1 MDGRHALT
9 SWVRDGCNHRFPLV
23 PLLWDALACQL
34 DSVRAVGLTT
44 SSDSSEVAAPELT
57 RERRLQNA
65 LTAIQNSG
73 NSQMIESL
81 QAALQ
86 GRQARLELPDVPR
99 PGQNAMSGPEVYLS
113 QTSERFKRNR

>member
-1 MDGRHALT
+1 M
-9 SWVRDGCNHRFPLV
+9 
-23 PLLWDALACQL
+23 LWDALARQL

-57 RERRLQNA
+57 RGRRLKNA